1 MIWTDSYSAAHAI
14 MPFSGQG
21 HAMAIEDCACL
32 AECLSRTTSTSSI
45 PDALRAFE
53 AIRKPRNKHMG
64 EYSLFN
70 AHTWQLPDGE
80 EQRRRDQRLAKAP
93 MFIAQNWDG
102 KHVDEFPGLPPNP
115 LYYPWMLGHDVVD
128 LVSWLRRSFVL
139 FQNRGDQL
147 NEKCP
152 D

>member
-1 MIWTDSYSAAHAI
+1 MWTDNYVAAHAI

-32 AECLSRTTSTSSI
+32 AECLSRATSTSSI

-93 MFIAQNWDG
+93 MFVAQNWDG
-102 KHVDEFPGLPPNP
+102 KHVDEFPGLPPST

-128 LVSWLRRSFVL
+128 LVSWLRRSCVL
-139 FQNRGDQL
+139 FKNKG
-147 NEKCP
+147 C
-152 D
+152 